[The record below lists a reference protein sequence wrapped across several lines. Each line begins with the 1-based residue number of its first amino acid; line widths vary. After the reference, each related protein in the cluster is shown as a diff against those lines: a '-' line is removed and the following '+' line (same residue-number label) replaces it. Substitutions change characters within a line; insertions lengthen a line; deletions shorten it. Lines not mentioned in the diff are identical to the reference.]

1 MAKRGLGTNPEY
13 STEAGHGE
21 FVSTVT
27 LTYYSRETRQ
37 FKGNGHPNKKSAE
50 QSAAKQACIS
60 YGLENE

>member
-1 MAKRGLGTNPEY
+1 MAKGGFGINPQY
-13 STEAGHGE
+13 STEVGRGG

-27 LTYYSRETRQ
+27 LTEYSGETIQ